1 MVLQRQWPDEDAA
14 LCAVLA
20 SAPTEGLHE
29 LMCACAE
36 HALAECAPWY
46 RQAGYTLLPEAEPL
60 EVKRRWLRGEATDE
74 EVQKAQAG
82 AVFHCYWGNPIALG
96 AAVLGATW
104 IPGSGLAL
112 AEDEHYAESMTWY
125 PSAAEAAMDVLSES
139 VIAVGEVRARAVW
152 RREDP
157 APAAAARTQAES
169 AEREWQRGQAAVLLR
184 PRG

>member
-1 MVLQRQWPDEDAA
+1 MVVQRQWPDEDATF
-14 LCAVLA
+14 CAQLA
-20 SAPTEGLHE
+20 SAPARGLHE

-46 RQAGYTLLPEAEPL
+46 RQAGYTLLPESEPL

-74 EVQKAQAG
+74 EVQQAQAG

-96 AAVLGATW
+96 AAVLGAAW

-125 PSAAEAAMDVLSES
+125 DSAAEAALDVLSEC
-139 VIAVGEVRARAVW
+139 VTAVGEVRARAVW

-157 APAAAARTQAES
+157 APAGAARLEAENAEKAWQRERAAA
-169 AEREWQRGQAAVLLR
+169 LLR
-184 PRG
+184 PGP